1 MSRIDFM
8 RWLCSDS
15 PENSRGVSCERLP
28 AHSPSNQ
35 ARSLG
40 ANVYFFVVSLDLYT
54 FLPSAG
60 TLSLHPTNPT
70 HPPTM
75 KMHRLLTIAGSLAG
89 FLNIVWSPSML
100 VAAEESA
107 SPKTAAPNPHLEP
120 KALDELKRMSATL
133 AAVNAFTFRT
143 SNTVEVPADTGQ
155 FITLFANSEIALRRP
170 NKLRARVTGEVPN
183 FEFTYDGSNIDAFAA
198 NNNVYSVAKAP
209 GTIDAMLPFI
219 EKETGIH
226 FASGYVLY
234 SDPYAVLDAK
244 TLPAPWWWAPTQSK
258 VRPVSIWRSGLPASI
273 GKSGS
278 RTEQARFPGVW

>member
-1 MSRIDFM
+1 
-8 RWLCSDS
+8 
-15 PENSRGVSCERLP
+15 
-28 AHSPSNQ
+28 
-35 ARSLG
+35 
-40 ANVYFFVVSLDLYT
+40 
-54 FLPSAG
+54 
-60 TLSLHPTNPT
+60 
-70 HPPTM
+70 M

-89 FLNIVWSPSML
+89 FLNIVWSPSLL

-133 AAVNAFTFRT
+133 AAANAFTFRT

-155 FITLFANSEIALRRP
+155 YITLFANSEIALRRP

-183 FEFTYDGSNIDAFAA
+183 FEFTYDGSTIDAFAA

-234 SDPYAVLDAK
+234 SDPYAVLSKDLTSAVVVGSDTVQGVPCEHLAFRAPGANWEIWIENGASALPRRLVITYTNVTNFPRSLIEFSHWNLHPWLADGDFNFKKPAGAKEIAFLPELKAK
-244 TLPAPWWWAPTQSK
+244 T
-258 VRPVSIWRSGLPASI
+258 
-273 GKSGS
+273 
-278 RTEQARFPGVW
+278 ARLK